1 MARQRI
7 AHTATRTHNN
17 MLLATKLFIPA
28 PTSTLVSRPR
38 LNALLAAGVRR
49 AATLISAP
57 AGWGKTSLLSA
68 WHADLSGS
76 DYPFAWVSLDAGDND
91 PVRFWSYILLAL
103 NTLHC
108 GASDAAL
115 TLLRSP
121 QPPPVEP
128 ILTSVL
134 NAFTTLSKDAVLVL
148 DDYHVIDTQPI
159 HRAMT
164 YLLEH
169 LPPRLHL
176 VISTRVDPPIPL
188 ARLRVRGVLTEVRAV
203 DLRFTLEEA
212 EAFLTKAMGLPLTA
226 SQISALDA
234 RTEGWIAGL
243 QLAALSV
250 QGHPAEHLEPF
261 IEAFTGSNRY
271 VVEYLAEEVLAQQT
285 DETQTFLLRTA
296 MLDRMC
302 APLCDAVLN
311 GEHEGAGYDQAL
323 DASIHLQQLERA
335 NLFLI
340 SLDDEG
346 NWYRYH
352 NLFAG
357 VLRSRLQQT
366 QARLVPDLHRRASAW
381 YEQLGLFDEAVQHAL
396 AARDF
401 ELAARLIEQVGLAV
415 GIGKQVHTV
424 LSWINSIPETF
435 VQTRPTLCI
444 YHAVALMFT
453 NQLEA
458 AEARLQDAERCLE
471 AGNPTG
477 KTRVMVGQIATVRA
491 NLARFTGDL
500 ARCVELSHQGLEL
513 LPGTEKIFLASA
525 MANLGLDF
533 LVSGDVTPGPERLVT
548 EVIAPVR
555 ASGNVSATLRGLTLL
570 ARLHVLQGRLRQ
582 AAATYREAVQVAP
595 GQESLQV
602 VIGSPAYYF
611 GMGDVLREWNQ
622 LDAAEDYLAQGM
634 DQLRG
639 TLSVD
644 AEVVTLGYITQ
655 ACLNWERGDYST
667 ALATLDEFEQLARR
681 RNFVAHLRARCLAV
695 RARVEL
701 AQNNLAAAIHWA
713 DTSGL
718 SASDADLSYLHE
730 RAYLILAR
738 VRIAQARNDHN
749 AQVLWETL
757 CLLDRLLQDTK
768 SKARVHSAIEILM
781 LQALALQAQGN
792 HTEALIALA
801 QAVTLAEPEGYVRL
815 FLDEGE
821 PLLQLLS
828 QLTATG
834 HSASSYIQ
842 KLLAAGE
849 SLEQEQTAPRY
860 RSKEPRPRPY
870 QPLLDPLSE
879 RELEVL
885 HLIAGG
891 DSNYEI
897 AGQLVVAVST
907 VKRHVSNI
915 FSKLDATNRTQAV
928 ARAREF
934 GML

>member
-7 AHTATRTHNN
+7 VHTATRTPNN
-17 MLLATKLFIPA
+17 MLLATKLFIPP

-38 LNALLAAGVRR
+38 LNALLTAGARR
-49 AATLISAP
+49 AATLVSAP
-57 AGWGKTSLLSA
+57 AGWGKTTLLSA
-68 WHADLSGS
+68 WHAELSDSG
-76 DYPFAWVSLDAGDND
+76 YPFAWVSLDAGDND

-121 QPPPVEP
+121 QPPPMEP
-128 ILTSVL
+128 VLTSVL

-148 DDYHVIDTQPI
+148 DDYHIIETQPI

-176 VISTRVDPPIPL
+176 VISTRIDPPLPL
-188 ARLRVRGVLTEVRAV
+188 ARLRVRGVMTEVRAI
-203 DLRFTLEEA
+203 DLRFTSEEA
-212 EAFLTKAMGLPLTA
+212 AAFLTEAMGLPLSA
-226 SQISALDA
+226 EQVSALEV

-243 QLAALSV
+243 QFAALSA
-250 QGHPAEHLEPF
+250 QGRPAEHLDQF

-285 DETQTFLLRTA
+285 GETQTFLLRTA
-296 MLDRMC
+296 VLDRMC

-311 GEHEGAGYDQAL
+311 EEHEGADYGQSL
-323 DASIHLQQLERA
+323 DASMHLERLERA

-340 SLDDEG
+340 SLDEEG

-352 NLFAG
+352 HLFAG

-366 QARLVPDLHRRASAW
+366 QARLVPDLHRRASTW
-381 YEQLGLFDEAVQHAL
+381 YEQQGLFDEAVQHAL

-415 GIGKQVHTV
+415 GIGKQVYTV
-424 LSWINSIPETF
+424 SGWINSIPEAF
-435 VQTRPTLCI
+435 VRTRPTLCI

-471 AGNPTG
+471 AAKSSD

-491 NLARFTGDL
+491 NLAGFSGDL
-500 ARCVELSHQGLEL
+500 ARCVELSYQGLGL
-513 LPGTEKIFLASA
+513 LPETEKIFLASA
-525 MANLGLDF
+525 RVNIGHTF
-533 LVSGDVTPGPERLVT
+533 LMNGDVTPGPERLLT
-548 EVIAPVR
+548 EVLAPVHS
-555 ASGNVSATLRGLTLL
+555 SGNVSATLRAITLL
-570 ARLHVLQGRLRQ
+570 ARLHILQGRLHQ

-595 GQESLQV
+595 GQDGLGV

-611 GMGDVLREWNQ
+611 GMGDVLREWNN

-639 TLSVD
+639 TLSVN
-644 AEVVTLGYITQ
+644 AEVVTLGYTTQ
-655 ACLNWERGDYST
+655 ARLKWARGDYCR
-667 ALATLDEFEQLARR
+667 ALATLDEFKQIAQR
-681 RNFVAHLRARCLAV
+681 RNFVAHLGARGTAV
-695 RARVEL
+695 RTQIEL
-701 AQNNLAAAIHWA
+701 AQGNLATAIHWA
-713 DTSGL
+713 ETSGL
-718 SASDADLSYLHE
+718 STGDPDPSFLREREYLT
-730 RAYLILAR
+730 LAR
-738 VRIAQARNDHN
+738 VYIAQGRYDQNAR
-749 AQVLWETL
+749 VLQETL
-757 CLLDRLLQDTK
+757 CLLDRLLQNAE
-768 SKARVHSAIEILM
+768 SKARMHSAIEILV

-792 HTEALIALA
+792 HIEALTALER
-801 QAVTLAEPEGYVRL
+801 AVTLAEPEGYCRV

-821 PLLQLLS
+821 QLLQLLS

-834 HSASSYIQ
+834 HRASSYTQ

-849 SLEQEQTAPRY
+849 SPEQEHTALRY
-860 RSKEPRPRPY
+860 RSKEPRPWPY

-885 HLIAGG
+885 HLMASG